1 MKYQLARTKIFKK
14 SFKKLNFNDTEIQN
28 FIDVVVYKL
37 ANDIKLETKYRSS
50 IKRQIKVIQRVS
62 Y

>member
-28 FIDVVVYKL
+28 FIDVVYKL